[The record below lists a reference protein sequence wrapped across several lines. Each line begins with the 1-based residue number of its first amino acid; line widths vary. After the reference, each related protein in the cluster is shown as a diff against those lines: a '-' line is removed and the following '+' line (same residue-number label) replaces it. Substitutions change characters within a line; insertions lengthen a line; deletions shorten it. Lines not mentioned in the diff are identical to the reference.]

1 MAAQRIK
8 FGRLLV
14 LSGVLLPVVDFSAV
28 YFFGSLHS
36 DYDRVRQ
43 FMSEL
48 GESGR
53 PYAPVV
59 NAWFITNSLI
69 LVGFG
74 LGLAVMLP
82 PSRASTAGIA
92 LFMTWAGIGV
102 VGGFFPCDPGC
113 TAQTWSGWM
122 HRLLGEI
129 SGVCM
134 LPVPLLIWLGVRR
147 DPNWSGFGWL
157 VLPVQVSFVVVSLA
171 LGASVYGPHELGA
184 TLRNIS
190 GLLQWLCWCAYYSW
204 IIVLGLQ
211 LLRVDRRGSTGE
223 VLSNS

>member
-1 MAAQRIK
+1 M
-8 FGRLLV
+8 G
-14 LSGVLLPVVDFSAV
+14 GVLLPIVDLSAV

-53 PYAPVV
+53 PYAEVV
-59 NAWFITNSLI
+59 NAWFTTSSLI

-74 LGLAVMLP
+74 IGMAVMLP
-82 PSRASTAGIA
+82 PSRASMAGIV
-92 LFMTWAGIGV
+92 LFMAWAGIGV

-113 TAQTWSGWM
+113 AGETWSGWI

-129 SGVCM
+129 SSVCIV
-134 LPVPLLIWLGVRR
+134 PVPLLIWLGVRR
-147 DPNWSGFGWL
+147 DPKWAGFGWF
-157 VLPVQVSFVVVSLA
+157 VLPVQVSLVVVSLA
-171 LGASVYGPHELGA
+171 MGASVYGPYELGA

-190 GLLQWLCWCAYYSW
+190 GLLQWLCWCVYYSW
-204 IIVLGLQ
+204 IIVLGVK
-211 LLRVDRRGSTGE
+211 LLRVGRIGTAEPGAAPDPAG
-223 VLSNS
+223 L